1 VTDTTIRG
9 HLILIDARA
18 RRVFCDTTDY
28 GAGTF
33 HEQIVG
39 ADAAVESANTVGDS
53 DDRIDRPAVAGRAG
67 GRLGIGVSRGT
78 LLRACRRHPT
88 DPSLRCPGPVSTTSH
103 SADATCTEPP
113 ESPEFSRTEGISANS
128 RGMLDSEPAAVGSRS
143 TVEIVVFCRSLKAMP
158 GCGAIRI
165 AVPG

>member
-1 VTDTTIRG
+1 VIDTAIRG
-9 HLILIDARA
+9 HPILIDARA
-18 RRVFCDTTDY
+18 RWVFCDTTDY

-33 HEQIVG
+33 AEQIVR
-39 ADAAVESANTVGDS
+39 ADAAVVSANTVGDS

-78 LLRACRRHPT
+78 LLRACRRHLT

-103 SADATCTEPP
+103 SAEATCTEPP
-113 ESPEFSRTEGISANS
+113 ESPEFSRTEGISARTQGACWTRN
-128 RGMLDSEPAAVGSRS
+128 PQWWVS

-158 GCGAIRI
+158 GCGGIRI